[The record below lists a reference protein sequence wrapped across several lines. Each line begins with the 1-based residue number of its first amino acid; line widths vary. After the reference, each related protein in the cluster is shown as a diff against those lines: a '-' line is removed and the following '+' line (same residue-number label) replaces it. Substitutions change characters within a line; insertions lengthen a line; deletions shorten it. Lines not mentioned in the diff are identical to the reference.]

1 VACLGAEYMEEG
13 ITSRWCL
20 RRSAPNHT
28 GNVERQVNMESTPHM
43 VVVATVSQP
52 FEATPIQMKLG
63 SFGIESELNGEM
75 TVAANPFLSNAI
87 GGIQVLVSE
96 TDAERATEILAE
108 HRRVEA
114 EVEAVRARTCPKCG
128 NTNGVPVKRPVLI
141 AILAVVTLGA
151 FCLLYPWPRYRCQD
165 CRHKWK

>member
-1 VACLGAEYMEEG
+1 MACLGAEYMEEG

-75 TVAANPFLSNAI
+75 TVAANPFLARQGTGLPSIPVVESLVPSPCSRSARGCHCGGPCDPESRHEMNANN
-87 GGIQVLVSE
+87 
-96 TDAERATEILAE
+96 R
-108 HRRVEA
+108 
-114 EVEAVRARTCPKCG
+114 
-128 NTNGVPVKRPVLI
+128 
-141 AILAVVTLGA
+141 LAVT
-151 FCLLYPWPRYRCQD
+151 R
-165 CRHKWK
+165 

>member
-1 VACLGAEYMEEG
+1 MEEG